1 MSSQAPNELGQNA
14 VMCYFPWLPYY
25 LRYQI
30 GFDIL
35 LNTPDA
41 QADPSVAGQSPRL
54 IHVQLHFPDGFLCNP
69 ANFDELPHPLFF
81 LGGEQDV
88 YPPHPHFNPP
98 VYPDYLHATSPL
110 NHLVQ
115 MYFHRVMMWQGQLDT
130 RVVVRV
136 VNGQPGE
143 YLVIDDTLYD
153 AIPQGNECGEFHRE
167 PEHVRNKRPQ
177 GVQKRKRSKQSDKQS
192 ERSRQHPSKSGIT
205 DQRDA
210 SYPAKRT
217 YNESAATDPKDHL
230 QNQDMSTLSQ
240 LMAGEYESMQE
251 IQPEEDNATSVT
263 TQANVATV
271 TKEMDNLDLD
281 GQNTDENIVH
291 DDEYVFFDEWVVNL

>member
-1 MSSQAPNELGQNA
+1 MSSQAANELGQNA

-25 LRYQI
+25 LRYHI

-35 LNTPDA
+35 VNTRDA
-41 QADPSVAGQSPRL
+41 QGDPSVAGQSPHL

-110 NHLVQ
+110 NHLAQ
-115 MYFHRVMMWQGQLDT
+115 MFFHRVMMCQGQFDT

-143 YLVIDDTLYD
+143 FMAIDDTLYG
-153 AIPQGNECGEFHRE
+153 AIPQCKECGEFHRE
-167 PEHVRNKRPQ
+167 PEHVHNRRPQ
-177 GVQKRKRSKQSDKQS
+177 CGRKRKRSKQSHKQPG
-192 ERSRQHPSKSGIT
+192 RTHQHHSKSGIT
-205 DQRDA
+205 GQRDTP
-210 SYPAKRT
+210 YPPRPT
-217 YNESAATDPKDHL
+217 CSESVATDPRNHL
-230 QNQDMSTLSQ
+230 QNQDEPTLIHQ
-240 LMAGEYESMQE
+240 MAGEDSHGL
-251 IQPEEDNATSVT
+251 PEKME
-263 TQANVATV
+263 
-271 TKEMDNLDLD
+271 
-281 GQNTDENIVH
+281 
-291 DDEYVFFDEWVVNL
+291 